1 MKKPQTI
8 QSCAEA
14 SSAVIHPV
22 QPMSKGF
29 LRSGMFLRQ
38 SLALALIPVGLMGQA
53 ASNPSPTAAEVV
65 VLPAFQVSNE
75 NDDGY
80 FAKNTLAG
88 TRTNERVI
96 NIPQNISI
104 VTRKLLEDLNQDNGV
119 NALAYVVSG
128 INKRSELNSD
138 TFIRGFRVT
147 AFLKD
152 NITGGGGGALIIPL
166 YDIDRIEV
174 IKGPAALLF
183 GRSASTGGLY
193 NYISKKP
200 SSQREISLKAT
211 VGSYNSYRFEASAT
225 GELAK
230 GTNIRATV
238 AATDSEGPQD
248 FTYFKDKFFSF
259 SMDHELSSKNTVNV
273 YYSYY
278 RVEKILPVTLTDT
291 TAVLIA
297 ASDNFSFYEP
307 WVQALTYSHNAG
319 LTFTSVISPTL
330 ELQAKV
336 TYVADTLDW
345 VTVNAGGSA
354 NSATGIIPRN
364 VNVSLY
370 GPGNQSVT
378 GIVDL
383 FKKFTTGPIDHKVT
397 FGALLI
403 GAQNQ
408 FQGHNFTLASINYK
422 APVHTTPA
430 PVYTLGVKSA
440 DTIGT
445 PTNRIDRNREDSFYI
460 QEQASMFKGR
470 LIAVAGWRYNQ
481 YLTDSTN
488 LVSKVVT
495 SFNPSA
501 PVKRY
506 GVVFKP
512 LDSLSVYYNYSESFV
527 FNNGVLVG
535 GPRNGLPLEASFGEN
550 NEVGLKVETRDGR
563 YFGSVAAFDLTLTN
577 VRTLYVQPDGIA
589 GIAQTGS
596 HINKGYELDIGT
608 SWETPVGPFQAIVTW
623 YSGDIKNELKQKPAQ
638 TVNNMWSFFFSQ
650 AINNGALKN
659 LSFGGGAYY
668 KGSAPFANNPGQLV
682 PYIAPGYTTGTAFI
696 TYQWK
701 NTKFVL
707 NIDNITDKR
716 YVNGGQS
723 SAWLD
728 VVQGRTFKFS
738 AAYRF

>member
-1 MKKPQTI
+1 MTQTI

-29 LRSGMFLRQ
+29 LRPGILRQ
-38 SLALALIPVGLMGQA
+38 SLALALLPVGLMAQA
-53 ASNPSPTAAEVV
+53 ASNSSPTAAEVV
-65 VLPAFQVSNE
+65 VLPAFQVSIE

-88 TRTNERVI
+88 TRTNERVA

-104 VTRKLLEDLNQDNGV
+104 VTEKLLLDLNQNHGV
-119 NALAYVVSG
+119 DALAFVVSG
-128 INKRSELNSD
+128 INKRSELQGD

-152 NITGGGGGALIIPL
+152 NITGGGGGNVQSPL
-166 YDIDRIEV
+166 YDVDRIEV

-200 SSQREISLKAT
+200 SSKRETSLKAS
-211 VGSYNSYRFEASAT
+211 VGSYNRYRLEASAT

-230 GTNIRATV
+230 GTNVRATV

-259 SMDHELSSKNTVNV
+259 SMDHELSSNNTLNV

-278 RVEKILPVTLTDT
+278 RNDRILPVTLTDT
-291 TAVLIA
+291 MGVLIN

-307 WVQALTYSHNAG
+307 WVQGLNYSHNAG

-330 ELQAKV
+330 DLQAKV
-336 TYVADTLDW
+336 TYVANTLDW
-345 VTVNAGGSA
+345 LTVNAGGSA
-354 NSATGIIPRN
+354 NRVTGIIPRN
-364 VNVSLY
+364 ANSQLF
-370 GPGNQSVT
+370 GPGNVSVT
-378 GIVDL
+378 GIIDL
-383 FKKFTTGPIDHKVT
+383 AKKFTTGPIEHKIT
-397 FGALLI
+397 FGALLE
-403 GAQNQ
+403 GAKNQ
-408 FQGHNFTLASINYK
+408 FQGHNFRLASINYQ

-430 PVYTLGVKSA
+430 PVYTQGVVQA

-445 PTNRIDRNREDSFYI
+445 PTNRIDRNREESFYI
-460 QEQASMFKGR
+460 QEQASMFDGR

-481 YLTDSTN
+481 FSTNSTN
-488 LVSKVVT
+488 LVSNAVS
-495 SFNPSA
+495 SFNPNA
-501 PVKRY
+501 PIVRY
-506 GVVFKP
+506 GVVIKP
-512 LDSLSVYYNYSESFV
+512 FEALSVYYNYSESFV
-527 FNNGVLVG
+527 FNRGVLVG
-535 GPRNGLPLEASFGEN
+535 GPRNGQPLEASFGEN
-550 NEVGLKVETRDGR
+550 KEVGLKVETRDGR
-563 YFGSVAAFDLTLTN
+563 YFGSVAVFDLTLTN
-577 VRTLYVQPDGIA
+577 VRTLFVQPDGIA

-596 HINKGYELDIGT
+596 HNNKGYELDFGT

-623 YSGDIKNELKQKPAQ
+623 YSGDIKNEKNAKPAQ
-638 TVNNMWSFFFSQ
+638 TVNNMWSFFLSQ
-650 AINNGALKN
+650 SINNGALKN

-668 KGSAPFANNPGQLV
+668 KGSAPFANAPGQLV
-682 PYIAPGYTTGTAFI
+682 PYVAPGYTTGTAFI

-701 NTKFVL
+701 NTKFQL
-707 NIDNITDKR
+707 NVDNLTDKT
-716 YVNGGQS
+716 YVNGGQFA
-723 SAWLD
+723 AWLD

-738 AAYRF
+738 ATYRF